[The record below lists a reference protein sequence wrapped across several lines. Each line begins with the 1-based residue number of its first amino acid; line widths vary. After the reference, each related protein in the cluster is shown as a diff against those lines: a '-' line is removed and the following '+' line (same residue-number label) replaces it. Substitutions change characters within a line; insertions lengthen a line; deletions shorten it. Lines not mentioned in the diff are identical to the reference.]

1 MNQIANNVVQAMT
14 KGQASRKPYL
24 GYWINVSMRDDD
36 DDLITVECRVEVDE
50 CRDSCGTGD
59 SPTTYEVC
67 IHEAVYNG
75 NDYDLTDE
83 QELIV
88 EEKAIKE
95 LA

>member
-14 KGQASRKPYL
+14 KGQASRKPYV
-24 GYWINVSMRDDD
+24 GYWIDVPMRDDD
-36 DDLITVECRVEVDE
+36 DLIIVECRVEVDE

-67 IHEAVYNG
+67 IHEAVCDG
-75 NDYDLTDE
+75 KDYDLTDE